1 MCITICNSLYC
12 GASTVQFFRHLDIAR
27 KIEEI
32 ESESLRECKQ
42 DEGIVKSRFVLLNMV
57 EPQFNGVHAKGL
69 GYGFDL
75 RNRICGKQLNV
86 CYIEV

>member
-1 MCITICNSLYC
+1 MCIT
-12 GASTVQFFRHLDIAR
+12 AR

-57 EPQFNGVHAKGL
+57 EPQFNGVPKDWDMGS
-69 GYGFDL
+69 
-75 RNRICGKQLNV
+75 I
-86 CYIEV
+86 